1 MCDLRIAFRHLLDK
15 QLVNTNINTAN
26 VFKNDWYSY
35 EYERKKREEDTEKK
49 KSCSNALSVIMNP
62 ISNTIQPLP
71 PVLLKSTDEI
81 TPFMLQEKQCKPKNK
96 NNNTY
101 YSNNN
106 YKRTKNDQVSI
117 FYHVLRDWT
126 MRDLLI
132 AILILQLFMFI
143 TVVIK

>member
-15 QLVNTNINTAN
+15 QLLNSNINTAN

-35 EYERKKREEDTEKK
+35 EYERKKREEDTMKQ
-49 KSCSNALSVIMNP
+49 KSCNNALSVIMNP

-71 PVLLKSTDEI
+71 PFLLKSTDKII
-81 TPFMLQEKQCKPKNK
+81 TPIKTKQTINK
-96 NNNTY
+96 NTN
-101 YSNNN
+101 SKQ
-106 YKRTKNDQVSI
+106 YKNNDQVSV